1 MVGLKTVKLCA
12 GRAEVTELNDRKIQN
27 PARGQLWNANFR
39 ERRSLKLTGLHTT

>member
-27 PARGQLWNANFR
+27 PARGQYYYGMQILER
-39 ERRSLKLTGLHTT
+39 EEV